1 MGKGV
6 MKSDPLPETKFSNY
20 KIRVLLSQKFRI
32 AVNISLSLFSGPWK
46 GDNNA
51 SLIRLSRGSI
61 MIMYANKNGQLRETQ
76 FNTSPSLLLHD

>member
-1 MGKGV
+1 
-6 MKSDPLPETKFSNY
+6 MKSALLPGIKFSNY
-20 KIRVLLSQKFRI
+20 KIRVLLSQEFRI

-46 GDNNA
+46 DVNNA

-76 FNTSPSLLLHD
+76 FNTPPSLLLHD